1 MPRRRDYVAGQT
13 LPLAFNSTDGT
24 CVLDEPI
31 DRVTGGRNVD
41 RSTRDATFVRRA
53 VAGDVTPTADNGDVT
68 NQGRRRAA
76 RPARAASARVAV
88 HQEVRLGSAELV
100 PDLDRTDAWLLFI
113 DGVPQ
118 SGVDLGDPG
127 YLEFEYVRRIGH
139 VADLAFPP
147 GEPLRVLHLGGGAL
161 TLPRYLQHT
170 RPGSRQLVAELDD
183 TLTGLVRSRLPLPAG
198 HRIRVRAADARA
210 VTESVRAASYDLV
223 IADVFAGAVTPPH
236 LATAEFAAATARALR
251 SGGVYA
257 VNVAAGQPSFGG
269 ATPRTPRQQRL
280 RGGSD
285 ASQLS
290 RGTAAPR
297 DGLDDARSAVATI
310 RSVYRQTC
318 MIAEGS
324 VLRGRRRG
332 NLVIVGSD
340 QPLPEAALGRATA
353 GDPFPARLVAGED
366 LLRFASG
373 APVVTD
379 ATVTANIPASPETSL
394 QSTNW

>member
-1 MPRRRDYVAGQT
+1 VAEG
-13 LPLAFNSTDGT
+13 S
-24 CVLDEPI
+24 
-31 DRVTGGRNVD
+31 
-41 RSTRDATFVRRA
+41 
-53 VAGDVTPTADNGDVT
+53 
-68 NQGRRRAA
+68 GRRRAP
-76 RPARAASARVAV
+76 RPRAGGARVAV
-88 HQEVRLGSAELV
+88 HRQVRLGSAELV

-118 SGVDLGDPG
+118 SGVDLAEPG

-139 VADLAFPP
+139 AADLAFPP

-183 TLTGLVRSRLPLPAG
+183 ELTSLIREHLPLPAG

-210 VTESVRAASYDLV
+210 VTESVRPASYDLV

-236 LATAEFAAATARALR
+236 VTTAEFAAAAARALR
-251 SGGVYA
+251 PGGVYA
-257 VNVAAGQPSFGG
+257 VNIASGL
-269 ATPRTPRQQRL
+269 PRE
-280 RGGSD
+280 
-285 ASQLS
+285 
-290 RGTAAPR
+290 
-297 DGLDDARSAVATI
+297 GLGEARSAVATI
-310 RSVYRQTC
+310 RSEYKETC
-318 MIAEGS
+318 MIAEAS

-332 NLVIVGSD
+332 NLVIFGSD
-340 QPLPEAALGRATA
+340 QPLPEAALGRAAA

-366 LLRFASG
+366 LRRFAAG

-379 ATVTANIPASPETSL
+379 AAVTDATVVTDAAVAANVSASPETSP